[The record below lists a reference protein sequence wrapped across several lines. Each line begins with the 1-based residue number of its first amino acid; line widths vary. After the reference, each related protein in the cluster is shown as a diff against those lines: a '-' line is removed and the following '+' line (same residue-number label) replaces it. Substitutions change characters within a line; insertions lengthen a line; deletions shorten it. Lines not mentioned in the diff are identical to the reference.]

1 MKKLLL
7 ALCLL
12 FCLGATAQ
20 TTAELLVGKQQKI
33 FLERTFVT
41 DNSCTF
47 GYLEA
52 AYNGGAMFKA
62 FHEQKFWKAP
72 VYGHVEY
79 QTTFDGNHVALAGL
93 GLYKFLDNGF
103 LELCPMYR
111 YDGQSNWNL
120 SFVYLLNWKYLELY
134 GYNHLWGWDSVCFFG
149 EERVHFK
156 IGQHFRLGGAIDL
169 AYFGEFT
176 VTPMLGLRY
185 DF

>member
-52 AYNGGAMFKA
+52 TYNGGAMFKV

-156 IGQHFRLGGAIDL
+156 IGQHFRLGGAVDL

-176 VTPMLGLRY
+176 VTPMLGVRY